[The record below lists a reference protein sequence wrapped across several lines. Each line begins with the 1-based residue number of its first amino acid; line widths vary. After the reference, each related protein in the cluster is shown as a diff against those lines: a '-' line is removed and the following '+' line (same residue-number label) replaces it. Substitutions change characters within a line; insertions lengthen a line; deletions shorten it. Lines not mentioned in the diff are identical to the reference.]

1 MSFLRAPDVYTESP
15 TEFVRLTSIIQQWS
29 ILIIKYIYIKKKLLC
44 IYPITKDY
52 WKKELSLRNIK
63 LILFIYKSYFNDS

>member
-1 MSFLRAPDVYTESP
+1 MSFLRAPDAYTESS

-29 ILIIKYIYIKKKLLC
+29 ILIIKYIFLKNLLY

-52 WKKELSLRNIK
+52 LKKELSLSNIK
-63 LILFIYKSYFNDS
+63 LIPFIYKIYFNDS

>member
-1 MSFLRAPDVYTESP
+1 MSFLRAPDAYTESS

-29 ILIIKYIYIKKKLLC
+29 ILIIKYIFKKNRLY

-52 WKKELSLRNIK
+52 LKKELSLSNIK
-63 LILFIYKSYFNDS
+63 LIPFIYKSYFNDS

>member
-1 MSFLRAPDVYTESP
+1 MSFLRAPDAYTESP

-29 ILIIKYIYIKKKLLC
+29 ILIIKYIFKKKLLC
-44 IYPITKDY
+44 TYPITKDN